1 MSSDDRGAYP
11 SPAADSAGRA
21 DPSPAGADETVIDLQ
36 LQAMA
41 FESAIRYAER
51 VVPRSLLEFLA

>member
-1 MSSDDRGAYP
+1 MSSDDRGAHP
-11 SPAADSAGRA
+11 SPAVDPAGRA
-21 DPSPAGADETVIDLQ
+21 DPSPADADETVIDLQ